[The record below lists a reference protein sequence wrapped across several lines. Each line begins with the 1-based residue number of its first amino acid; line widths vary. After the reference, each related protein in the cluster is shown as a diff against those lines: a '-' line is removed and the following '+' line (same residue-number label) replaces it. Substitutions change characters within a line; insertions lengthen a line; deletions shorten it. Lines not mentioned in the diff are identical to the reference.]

1 MKDHV
6 PGPDLSP
13 PPPLIPPHK
22 GEGVDWTIAQHTASI
37 ADYPSMDGAAASVGQ
52 SWVGPGGRSNM
63 FPALRKASKT
73 WGRALLAMALCLLA
87 APAMAQAMPYHAD
100 PSAREILPGSTAV
113 PAIRFLTTAD
123 FPPFNFRDASGDMIG
138 FNVDL
143 AKAICEEVNVAC
155 TIQAWPWEQAT
166 DALSD
171 NQGDALIAGLDMSE
185 ANGQLF
191 DFSAT
196 YFVARTAD
204 IPRFDPD
211 GLAGKIVG
219 VRRGS
224 AHEAFMQRYLPDVS
238 LQPFDTE
245 LVGLAALK
253 ANDVDLFFGDGLR
266 AAFWLNDNL
275 DCCGFAGSAYF
286 RPALFGEGLSIAVPA
301 GQDAI
306 RHAIDWALVRLKD
319 NGVLDELYLR
329 WFPVG
334 FY

>member
-1 MKDHV
+1 MRLAGWMMALALAV
-6 PGPDLSP
+6 
-13 PPPLIPPHK
+13 
-22 GEGVDWTIAQHTASI
+22 AS
-37 ADYPSMDGAAASVGQ
+37 G
-52 SWVGPGGRSNM
+52 
-63 FPALRKASKT
+63 PAL
-73 WGRALLAMALCLLA
+73 
-87 APAMAQAMPYHAD
+87 AQALPYHTD
-100 PSAREILPGSTAV
+100 PSAREILPGPTAV

-123 FPPFNFRDASGDMIG
+123 FPPFNFRDAGGEMIG

-155 TIQAWPWEQAT
+155 TIQAWPWAQAT

-171 NQGDALIAGLDMSE
+171 NQGDALIAGLEMSA
-185 ANGQLF
+185 ANGALF

-196 YFVARTAD
+196 YLALPGRFVTRAGDVAA
-204 IPRFDPD
+204 FNPD
-211 GLAGKIVG
+211 GLAGKTVA

-224 AHEAFMQRYLPDVS
+224 AHEAFMERYLPDVR
-238 LQPFDTE
+238 LEVFATE
-245 LVGLAALK
+245 LAGLDALK
-253 ANDVDLFFGDGLR
+253 AEQVDGFFGDALR

-275 DCCGFAGSAYF
+275 DCCSFAGAAYF
-286 RPALFGEGLSIAVPA
+286 RPALFGEGLAIAVPA